1 VSPTNSSILCAER
14 RNTIA
19 RIVAQTGKVRVSDL
33 VEQFGV
39 DASTIRRDLNTLEAQ
54 NAVLRVHGGAIAVQQ
69 PEAHPSRLAASETA
83 GRIAQS
89 VGKIVRDGETIFLG
103 PGELT
108 LALAKELASH
118 SRLTIV
124 TSGLEVAYWAAT
136 NTDHTLIVTGG
147 QIGGHSLEMG
157 GELTRQALDSLRA
170 DKVILEFAGVSAIGG
185 LTEDSLLQAEVAKT
199 LMQIGAEVIVLA
211 SPEQVSR
218 VSVAFVASVTDADI
232 VVTAREAP
240 SPDLWD
246 LSESGVRVI
255 LA

>member
-1 VSPTNSSILCAER
+1 MSSTNGPTLSAER

-19 RIVAQTGKVRVSDL
+19 RIVAQTGKVRVSEL
-33 VEQFGV
+33 IERFGV
-39 DASTIRRDLNTLEAQ
+39 DASTIRRDLNTLEVQ
-54 NAVLRVHGGAIAVQQ
+54 NAVQRVHGGAIAIQQ
-69 PEAHPSRLAASETA
+69 PGAHTSCLAETA
-83 GRIAQS
+83 TASRIAQS
-89 VGKIVRDGETIFLG
+89 VRRIVRDGETIFLG

-108 LALAKELASH
+108 LALAKELASR

-124 TSGLEVAYWAAT
+124 TNGLKVAHWAAA
-136 NTDHTLIVTGG
+136 NLDHTLIVTGG
-147 QIGGHSLEMG
+147 QVSGYDLEMG
-157 GELTRQALDSLRA
+157 GELTRQALNNLRA

-185 LTEDSLLQAEVAKT
+185 LTEDSLLQAEIARA
-199 LMQIGAEVIVLA
+199 LMEIGAEVIVLA

-218 VSVAFVASVTDADI
+218 VAVAFVAPVIDADI

-240 SPDLWD
+240 SSDLWD